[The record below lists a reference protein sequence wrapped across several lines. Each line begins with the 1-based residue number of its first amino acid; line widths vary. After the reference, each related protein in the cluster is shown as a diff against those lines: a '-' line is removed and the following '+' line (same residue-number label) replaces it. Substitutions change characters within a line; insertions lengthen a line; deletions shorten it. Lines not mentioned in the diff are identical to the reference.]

1 MRPSDIKIYIGSHLG
16 YDYTLIASPSEA
28 FVTFYK
34 GNKIYDYK
42 FTYTFLVMN
51 FTDSTVEGI
60 IEKIVL
66 YRILRKEAIESIYI

>member
-1 MRPSDIKIYIGSHLG
+1 MSPSDIKIYTGNYLD
-16 YDYTLIASPSEA
+16 YEYTLIVSPSEA

-42 FTYTFLVMN
+42 FTYTFLVMD

-60 IEKIVL
+60 IEKIVV